1 MYDVVQFK
9 LILISFLFC
18 NFCIIVSSRR
28 GAAVPELRVQLD
40 VFDEQREADEAQLL
54 QGPHGVDLS
63 SHLDV
68 FYAILRQ
75 VWGAPRAG
83 YSISFRNLKLLSFVA
98 SGCRHTAGDSLFKYS
113 SAFAA
118 Y

>member
-1 MYDVVQFK
+1 M
-9 LILISFLFC
+9 
-18 NFCIIVSSRR
+18 
-28 GAAVPELRVQLD
+28 QLD

-75 VWGAPRAG
+75 VRITPRAG
-83 YSISFRNLKLLSFVA
+83 YSTETHIS
-98 SGCRHTAGDSLFKYS
+98 
-113 SAFAA
+113 
-118 Y
+118 